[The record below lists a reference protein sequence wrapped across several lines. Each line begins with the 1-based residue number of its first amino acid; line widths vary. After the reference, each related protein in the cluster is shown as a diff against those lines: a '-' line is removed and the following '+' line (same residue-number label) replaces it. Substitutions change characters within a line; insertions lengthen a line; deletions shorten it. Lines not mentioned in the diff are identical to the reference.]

1 MKILHVAPIGHH
13 LEGIGTVV
21 INLYREQISRGD
33 KVAIISVY
41 ENQVYE
47 NVPISCIRSPFAF
60 WRYIS
65 AFNPDVVEFHS
76 LFSTEYALFFRLLRI
91 KHIPYIIHMHG
102 AFSKVNAAKNKIKK
116 DFALLL
122 YIKRFIKSA
131 QAILF
136 LNENEKNNCVL
147 THLNESR
154 YIVPNGCIQ
163 LDYREKEIADI
174 ITITYVGKIDV
185 VGKGLDLLI
194 PAIKKVADSYA
205 NVVLNLYGTGDE
217 GEITR
222 LMSMIGSC
230 SYVNYCGGIW
240 GEAKNE
246 VFRNTDIFV
255 LTSRSEG
262 MPMGVLEALSY
273 GIPCLVTKETNVAD
287 VIDSHKAGWSCLTVH
302 ESVTS
307 AFINALKE
315 YCNNSSVYRKNAY
328 TLSGEYSWDRI
339 AAMIEDI
346 IRKL

>member
-1 MKILHVAPIGHH
+1 MAPIGHH

-21 INLYREQISRGD
+21 TNLYREQISRGD
-33 KVAIISVY
+33 KVAIVSVY

-47 NVPISCIRSPFAF
+47 NVPILCIRSPFVF

-65 AFNPDVVEFHS
+65 EFNPDVVEFHS
-76 LFSTEYALFFRLLRI
+76 LFSIEYAIFFRLLRI

-122 YIKRFIKSA
+122 YIRRFIKNA

-136 LNENEKNNCVL
+136 LNENEMKNCVL
-147 THLNESR
+147 TSLNERR
-154 YIVPNGCIQ
+154 YVVPNGCIQ
-163 LDYREKEIADI
+163 QPYQEKEIADI
-174 ITITYVGKIDV
+174 VTITYIGKIDV
-185 VGKGLDLLI
+185 IGKGLDLLI
-194 PAIKKVADSYA
+194 PAIKTAAADSGV
-205 NVVLNLYGTGDE
+205 NVAFNLYGTGDE
-217 GEITR
+217 SDITR
-222 LMSMIGSC
+222 LKSMIGNY

-287 VIDSHKAGWSCLTVH
+287 VIDSHKAGWSCLTTP
-302 ESVTS
+302 ESVSVALT
-307 AFINALKE
+307 IALKE
-315 YCNNSSVYRKNAY
+315 YHNNSLEYRKNAY
-328 TLSGEYSWDRI
+328 NLSHEYSWDRI

-346 IRKL
+346 IRRL